1 VPELPETETIARDL
15 DREIRGR
22 GITGVVVEKSDV
34 LRGATPAELAIR
46 VIGRRVERAWRRAKL
61 VVLDL
66 EPAELRPE
74 VRSAAEMVE
83 MRNSD
88 RRRGAP
94 EGGAITALSESAPGD
109 RIVVQPRF
117 TGALLLSRGPLPD
130 AEAPYSTLHFVLD
143 DGRDLH
149 YRDIRRLGTVTVMS
163 PDQFAD
169 YSAKL
174 GIEPLDPA
182 FTDSHLSGI
191 LRGSKQAVK
200 KVLMDQRV
208 VVGIGNIYANE
219 ACWRAGIDPS
229 RSARTVGPDEAATLR
244 EAIVGVLTELIAARG
259 TSFRDYRDASGGR
272 GDFERS
278 LAVYGRGGEPCLRCG
293 ARLVETHVID
303 GRTTVLC
310 AGCQR

>member
-22 GITGVVVEKSDV
+22 LVTEVVVVKPDV

-46 VIGRRVERAWRRAKL
+46 VIGKRVERAWRRAKL

-66 EPAELRPE
+66 
-74 VRSAAEMVE
+74 
-83 MRNSD
+83 NSGE
-88 RRRGAP
+88 R
-94 EGGAITALSESAPGD
+94 L
-109 RIVVQPRF
+109 VVQPRF

-130 AEAPYSTLHFVLD
+130 AEAPYSTLHFRLD

-149 YRDIRRLGTVTVMS
+149 YRDIRRLGTVTIMS
-163 PDQFAD
+163 PARFDE
-169 YSAKL
+169 YSASL

-182 FTDSHLSGI
+182 FTDTHLSGI

-229 RSARTVGPDEAATLR
+229 RSARTVTPEEAAALR
-244 EAIVGVLTELIAARG
+244 AGIVGVLTESIAARG

>member
-1 VPELPETETIARDL
+1 MPELPETETIARDL

-22 GITGVVVEKSDV
+22 LVTEVVVVKPDV

-46 VIGRRVERAWRRAKL
+46 VIGKRVERAWRRAKL

-66 EPAELRPE
+66 
-74 VRSAAEMVE
+74 
-83 MRNSD
+83 NSGE
-88 RRRGAP
+88 R
-94 EGGAITALSESAPGD
+94 L
-109 RIVVQPRF
+109 VVQPRF

-130 AEAPYSTLHFVLD
+130 AEAPYSTLHFRLD

-149 YRDIRRLGTVTVMS
+149 YRDIRRLGTVTIMS
-163 PDQFAD
+163 PARFDE
-169 YSAKL
+169 YSASL

-182 FTDSHLSGI
+182 FTDTHLSGI

-229 RSARTVGPDEAATLR
+229 RSARTVTPEEAAALR
-244 EAIVGVLTELIAARG
+244 AGIVGVLTESIAARG

-278 LAVYGRGGEPCLRCG
+278 LAVYGRGGDPCLRCG